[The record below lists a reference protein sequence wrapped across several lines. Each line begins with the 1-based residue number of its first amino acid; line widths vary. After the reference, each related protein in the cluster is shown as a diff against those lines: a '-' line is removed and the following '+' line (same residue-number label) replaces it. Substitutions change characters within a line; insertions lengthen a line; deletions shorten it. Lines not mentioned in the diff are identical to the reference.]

1 MIILTH
7 VRVDS
12 DMMMDTNEDYLC
24 DELDKQRRRL
34 KDIGGTLEQQHQMLR
49 LIIQKMEIRTE
60 ADDVDEGVS
69 PHELKSPLSQMGGS
83 GGCGGTGGTASG
95 RWSSP
100 KIRKKLKH
108 ALSFTKN

>member
-1 MIILTH
+1 MMI
-7 VRVDS
+7 DS
-12 DMMMDTNEDYLC
+12 NEDYLC
-24 DELDKQRRRL
+24 DELDKHRRRL
-34 KDIGGTLEQQHQMLR
+34 KDIGATLEQQHHLLR

-69 PHELKSPLSQMGGS
+69 PHELKSPLGQLNIGNA
-83 GGCGGTGGTASG
+83 TG

>member
-1 MIILTH
+1 ML
-7 VRVDS
+7 
-12 DMMMDTNEDYLC
+12 MDTNEDYLSE
-24 DELDKQRRRL
+24 ELDKHRRKL
-34 KDIGGTLEQQHQMLR
+34 KDIGTTLEQQHQMLR

-69 PHELKSPLSQMGGS
+69 PHDLKSPLGQM
-83 GGCGGTGGTASG
+83 TGNASG